1 MPFLSIQ
8 TNRPLLVEQ
17 QSALLDAAAKIVATE
32 LGKPEDYVMVSL
44 VPVAHMRF
52 VGEESPTAFLE
63 LMSIGIPD
71 SKRNALAAAL
81 TDLVARS
88 CEIKR
93 ERVFI
98 VLADIQ
104 ARFWS
109 LNGATFG

>member
-1 MPFLSIQ
+1 
-8 TNRPLLVEQ
+8 
-17 QSALLDAAAKIVATE
+17 
-32 LGKPEDYVMVSL
+32 
-44 VPVAHMRF
+44 
-52 VGEESPTAFLE
+52 
-63 LMSIGIPD
+63 
-71 SKRNALAAAL
+71 L

>member
-8 TNRPLLVEQ
+8 TNSTLPVEQ

-32 LGKPEDYVMVSL
+32 LGKSEDYVMVSL
-44 VPVAHMRF
+44 VPVARMRF
-52 VGEESPTAFLE
+52 AGEESPTAFLE

-71 SKRNALAAAL
+71 SKRNPLAAAL